1 MQVGRTT
8 TQAQTVMHMPKEF
21 EDEIDEI
28 SSNELEQESDIE
40 EGVDKT
46 AIVDHLLFHKA
57 LISEDEDSTRFDK
70 YMDLIEQM
78 EKGFRVTIKD
88 PFDRSIAITFE
99 LAIEHQLN
107 PWDIDLAKFSSEYL
121 KHVKLEYDL
130 DLITAGRIILMAWMV
145 LKLQSDEV
153 LLNAQNFEESEPE
166 EDVYWPEPDGDWFA
180 NDDDFDYTTAVITS
194 PSPPLQEMV
203 WRKGKRRVS
212 LVELINAFEEVKREA
227 KLQRILNEKR
237 TKQRAIDKKMYRRSI
252 GEKMHKENLN
262 EEIRIIYERICKYD
276 GQPIPIKNIYEAED
290 IEDKIT
296 AIVSSLYL
304 AHDQRIKLWQRNF
317 PFGEIYIKNLHKEL
331 AAADEDASAPEPA
344 EGGESKPK
352 RKKQPRLVVSRK
364 RLAA

>member
-1 MQVGRTT
+1 MQVVRTT
-8 TQAQTVMHMPKEF
+8 NKNQTVVHMPKEL
-21 EDEIDEI
+21 EDERAAI
-28 SSNELEQESDIE
+28 SSDELGQESDLE
-40 EGVDKT
+40 EETDKT

-57 LISEDEDSTRFDK
+57 LISEEEDSARFDK
-70 YMDLIEQM
+70 YMDLIEQL

-107 PWDIDLAKFSSEYL
+107 PWDIDLAKFSTEYL
-121 KHVKLEYDL
+121 KHVKKEHEL

-153 LLNAQNFEESEPE
+153 LLNAQKFEEHEPE
-166 EDVYWPEPDGDWFA
+166 EDEYWPEPDGDWYA

-227 KLQRILNEKR
+227 ELQRILTDKR
-237 TKQRAIDKKMYRRSI
+237 SKQREADKKMYRKSI
-252 GEKMHKENLN
+252 GDKLHKENLN

-276 GQPIPIKNIYEAED
+276 GQPIPIKKIYEDADLED
-290 IEDKIT
+290 RIT
-296 AIVSSLYL
+296 AMVSSLYL

-331 AAADEDASAPEPA
+331 AEAEKDSQELEGDDDGDE
-344 EGGESKPK
+344 PK

-364 RLAA
+364 KLAA